1 MKGQI
6 IAEELFSVLIYL
18 AMLSLLLSGFFALK
32 ESGSA
37 WSEEISLRAG
47 AGSLAR
53 TEDAFHSNNL
63 YNPHNWSGGGAGYV
77 QVKNG
82 DAEAA
87 YPVVGGKIEVA
98 KGEPI

>member
-6 IAEELFSVLIYL
+6 VAEELFSLLIYL
-18 AMLSLLLSGFFALK
+18 GVLSLMLSGLFALK

-37 WSEEISLRAG
+37 WSGEISLKAE

-63 YNPHNWSGGGAGYV
+63 YNPHNWSGGGEGYV
-77 QVKNG
+77 ELGKG
-82 DAEAA
+82 DLDAA
-87 YPVVGGKIEVA
+87 YPVVWGKIEVA
-98 KGEPI
+98 KGEPV